1 MIVTI
6 SREYGAG
13 GSEIARRVATALG
26 WRLVDND
33 VIDQVAREAGLSVEE
48 VARKEERAPGFLER
62 LTRAL
67 ARAAPELFPRP
78 PERVPEPEEAAL
90 VRATEKAVAELARGD
105 HVVVV
110 GRAAPSV
117 LSHRD
122 ALHVKVVAPTPAR
135 LERAMARLGVDREAA
150 LRVLEDTDAARGRY
164 HQRYYQRDWR
174 DPVNYHLV
182 LNTEALGLPGAARLI
197 EAEVRLR
204 ARERKT

>member
-13 GSEIARRVATALG
+13 GSEIARRLAAALG

-33 VIDQVAREAGLSVEE
+33 VIDQVAKESGLPVEE
-48 VARKEERAPGFLER
+48 VAEKEERAPGFLDR

-67 ARAAPELFPRP
+67 ARAAPELFPRA
-78 PERVPEPEEAAL
+78 PERVPEPEEATL
-90 VRATEKAVAELARGD
+90 VRATEKVVAELARGE

-110 GRAAPSV
+110 GRAASAV

-122 ALHVKVVAPTPAR
+122 ALHVKAVAPKPAR
-135 LERAMARLGVDREAA
+135 LSRAMERLDADRETA
-150 LRVLEDTDAARGRY
+150 LRVLEDNDAARGRY
-164 HQRYYQRDWR
+164 HKQYYGRDWS
-174 DPVNYHLV
+174 DPANYHMV
-182 LNTEALGLPGAARLI
+182 LNTEALGLEGAARLI

-204 ARERKT
+204 ARAEKR